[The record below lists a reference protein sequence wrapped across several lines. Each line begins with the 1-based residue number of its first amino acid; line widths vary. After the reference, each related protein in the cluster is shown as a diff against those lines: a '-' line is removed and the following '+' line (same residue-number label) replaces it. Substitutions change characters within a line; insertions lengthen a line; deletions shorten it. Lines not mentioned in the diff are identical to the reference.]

1 MNRTSWYH
9 LYYLFVNDIREDW
22 YEGLS
27 HVAEH
32 TLLIPTDIGVQF
44 IGKGYTCMSHVCL
57 YFGSNAL
64 EALQEVDKKLMC
76 GDIITE
82 ANVSCAKEQV
92 TEEIVRL
99 RDKTTKYEKLVSFV
113 TESRLEKAVIGNP
126 VEIANIQT
134 GDIVKWLEEK
144 QHCGQIY
151 RFLFRDAHNMILS
164 TPIPQLSTFPKSDGM
179 IHSSQPFDDSFLYT
193 VSPQDIKTVQVY
205 FQIPSLYSKA
215 DVIKKAFYEFCI
227 QRAIQYSLGIEIH
240 ISDNYFDV
248 DERFVLIEFLW
259 NGKSSVKDIISRI
272 RTAISNISSEEL
284 HLYAKEFIDY
294 ASFVMPQNESNFEVL
309 NKIKNSIVYST
320 PQINH
325 EDINS
330 TNFAEFG
337 SFPKE
342 WITSMPLKVVAS

>member
-1 MNRTSWYH
+1 MNRTNWYH
-9 LYYLFVNDIREDW
+9 LYYLFINDIREDR

-44 IGKGYTCMSHVCL
+44 IGKGYTCTSHVCL
-57 YFGSNAL
+57 YFGSDTL

-82 ANVSCAKEQV
+82 SNVNCAKEQV
-92 TEEIVRL
+92 TEEIIRL

-113 TESRLEKAVIGNP
+113 TENRVEKAVIGNP

-134 GDIVKWLEEK
+134 GDIVRWLAEK

-164 TPIPQLSTFPKSDGM
+164 SPIPQSSIFPKSDGM
-179 IHSSQPFDDSFLYT
+179 MLVRQPFDDSFLYT
-193 VSPQDIKTVQVY
+193 VSPQDIKTVQVF
-205 FQIPSLYSKA
+205 FQIPSLYSKV
-215 DVIKKAFYEFCI
+215 DVIKKGLYEFCI
-227 QRAIQYSLGIEIH
+227 QRAVQYRLGIEIH

-248 DERFVLIEFLW
+248 DERFVSIEFLW
-259 NGKSSVKDIISRI
+259 NGKSSIKDIISRI
-272 RTAISNISSEEL
+272 RTAISNITSEEF

-294 ASFVMPQNESNFEVL
+294 ASSVITQNESNFEVL
-309 NKIKNSIVYST
+309 NKVKNSIVYST
-320 PQINH
+320 PQINL

-330 TNFAEFG
+330 INLAEFD